1 MPFLLSE
8 KPCEVTFTDKIANCS
23 ITLFYKLPSTEERT
37 AYSSELIV
45 RKKRKVESKIG
56 PTRLKYGLKVLT
68 GFKEGDFATDRGPI
82 SSDPGSSRYDANWK
96 ALVTKYASHLIMALG
111 AHVFES
117 ADEEEPDETEPDD
130 GDGQG
135 EVLADECPLSGIST
149 S

>member
-23 ITLFYKLPSTEERT
+23 ITLFYKLPTTEERT
-37 AYSSELIV
+37 AYSSELVV

-82 SSDPGSSRYDANWK
+82 SSDPGSPLYDANWK
-96 ALVTKYASHLIMALG
+96 ALVTKYASHLVMALG

-117 ADEEEPDETEPDD
+117 ADEEEPDDTEPGGDEPKEEVVADD
-130 GDGQG
+130 
-135 EVLADECPLSGIST
+135 CPLSGISA

>member
-23 ITLFYKLPSTEERT
+23 ITLFYKLPTTEERT
-37 AYSSELIV
+37 AYSSELVV

-82 SSDPGSSRYDANWK
+82 SSDSGSSRYDANWK
-96 ALVTKYASHLIMALG
+96 ALVTKYASHLVMALG

-117 ADEEEPDETEPDD
+117 ADEEEPDDAEPGGTEDGEGVIADD
-130 GDGQG
+130 N
-135 EVLADECPLSGIST
+135 PLSGISG